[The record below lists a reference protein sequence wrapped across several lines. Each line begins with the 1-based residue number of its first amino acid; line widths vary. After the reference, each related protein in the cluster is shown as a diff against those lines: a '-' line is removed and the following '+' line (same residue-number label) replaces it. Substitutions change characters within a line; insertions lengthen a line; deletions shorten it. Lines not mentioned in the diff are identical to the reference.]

1 MLPAFDN
8 FFKLHDSTRPC
19 PRCYVHNACDVQV
32 LQCKFFPEDF
42 FKKPDFFNVFCTQ
55 MIEKENQLYISEFVN
70 VQYIYIPLSVTR

>member
-1 MLPAFDN
+1 MIQPDRALVVMYTTRAMFKYCNAN
-8 FFKLHDSTRPC
+8 FFS
-19 PRCYVHNACDVQV
+19 
-32 LQCKFFPEDF
+32 EDF